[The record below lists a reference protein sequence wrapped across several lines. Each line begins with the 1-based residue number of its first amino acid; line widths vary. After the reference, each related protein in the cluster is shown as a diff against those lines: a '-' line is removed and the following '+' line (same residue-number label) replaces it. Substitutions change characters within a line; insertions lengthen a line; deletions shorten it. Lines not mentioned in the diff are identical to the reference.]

1 MTKIGEKGLNA
12 QDIKERD
19 SLSDQLEKAFSQV
32 EQSINKYQQR
42 VDEINGWL
50 IEMREKFQAYHDA
63 RSGDWQQSKDGAS
76 PVYESFKNDWDN
88 FRYLEGFEDQL
99 EEMHDLLETWVSD
112 LKKLPKHPDRR
123 TEVPIPQLFTRK
135 LQKSTTGKL

>member
-19 SLSDQLEKAFSQV
+19 SLSDQLEKAFSEV

-50 IEMREKFQAYHDA
+50 IEMREKFQAYYDD
-63 RSGDWQQSKDGAS
+63 RSGNWQQSKDGGS
-76 PVYESFKNDWDN
+76 SVYDESIKNDWDN
-88 FRYLEGFEDQL
+88 FRYLEGFEDQ
-99 EEMHDLLETWVSD
+99 EEMRDLLETWVSD
-112 LKKLPKHPDRR
+112 LKKLPKRPDRR
-123 TEVPIPQLFTRK
+123 TKATPLFTRK
-135 LQKSTTGKL
+135 L